1 MTGRTNSVVDTHANA
16 ATLIA
21 GARRITI
28 KIGSSLLA
36 RPDAQGLRREWLF
49 TVAEDLQRL
58 RTEGKQLLVV
68 SSGAVAL
75 GRAHLGGGR
84 PARLDRKQAAAAV
97 GQPLLMQAWAE
108 AAAGAGLKTA
118 QLLLTL
124 GDTES
129 RARWS
134 NARATLEVLLADG
147 VLPIVNEND
156 SVATEELRYGDNDRL
171 SARVAQLIR
180 SDVLIL
186 LSDVDGLYT
195 ADPQRDPEARHV
207 PWLGGVSDQ
216 VESYA
221 AGASAAGVGTGGM
234 KTKLDAARIAGRFGC
249 STIIASGKSDHPLQQ
264 LVQEQARSTVIA
276 AAASPSSAYKQW
288 IAGALTP
295 AGTLVVDD
303 GAAHALKDGR
313 SLLPVGV
320 LEVVGSF
327 ETGACLRVLDTAGR
341 EIARGI
347 GRYGSAEA
355 NLIRGRKREDAIDRL
370 GYEGPE
376 EIIHRDD
383 LVLL

>member
-1 MTGRTNSVVDTHANA
+1 MAGQSNSAVEARADA
-16 ATLIA
+16 AALIA
-21 GARRITI
+21 GARRVTV
-28 KIGSSLLA
+28 KIGSSLLVQPEA
-36 RPDAQGLRREWLF
+36 RGLRRDWLA
-49 TVAEDLQRL
+49 TVAGDLRQL
-58 RTEGKQLLVV
+58 RAEGKQLLVV

-84 PARLDRKQAAAAV
+84 SARLDRKQAAAAV
-97 GQPLLMQAWAE
+97 GQPLLMQAWAD

-171 SARVAQLIR
+171 SARVAQVIR
-180 SDVLIL
+180 SDVLVL

-195 ADPQRDPEARHV
+195 ADPQRDAGARHI
-207 PWLGGVSDQ
+207 PWLGGVSDE
-216 VESYA
+216 VERFA
-221 AGASAAGVGTGGM
+221 TGTSATGPGTGGM
-234 KTKLDAARIAGRFGC
+234 KTKLAAARIAERFGC
-249 STIIASGKSDHPLQQ
+249 STIIASGKPDHPLRQ
-264 LVQEQARSTVIA
+264 LVQGQARATVIA
-276 AAASPSSAYKQW
+276 AAASPGSAYKQW

-295 AGTLVVDD
+295 AGSLVVDD
-303 GAAHALKDGR
+303 GAARALKDGR

-320 LEVVGSF
+320 REVIGSF
-327 ETGACLRVLDTAGR
+327 EAGACLRVLDTSGR
-341 EIARGI
+341 ELARGI
-347 GRYGSAEA
+347 GSYGSVEA
-355 NLIRGRKREDAIDRL
+355 NLIRGRKREEATARL
-370 GYEGPE
+370 GYEGPDE
-376 EIIHRDD
+376 LIHRDD